1 MPDSHINDISRP
13 YSIINGVFC
22 FPREELSPPYLIVRL
37 RRSYSNIRRLLGIAR
52 VISRDDD
59 RVMVETETL
68 LLTLGYVLLVAKS
81 YYIIIIFLF
90 YLPAYVPFYIFIFTT
105 SFFLYEC
112 TFIHFR
118 PSSKK
123 YMYYRKVHSN
133 FVLELL

>member
-1 MPDSHINDISRP
+1 MEF
-13 YSIINGVFC
+13 FC

-52 VISRDDD
+52 VISPDDD

-81 YYIIIIFLF
+81 YYRIIIFLSI
-90 YLPAYVPFYIFIFTT
+90 YLSVFLF
-105 SFFLYEC
+105 SLRHFLYEC

-118 PSSKK
+118 PSSNK
-123 YMYYRKVHSN
+123 YMYYRKVYSN
-133 FVLELL
+133 FVLE

>member
-68 LLTLGYVLLVAKS
+68 LLTLRYVLLVAKS
-81 YYIIIIFLF
+81 YYRIIIFLSI
-90 YLPAYVPFYIFIFTT
+90 YLSVFLF
-105 SFFLYEC
+105 SLRHFLYEC
-112 TFIHFR
+112 AFIHFR

-123 YMYYRKVHSN
+123 YMYYRKVYSN
-133 FVLELL
+133 FVLE

>member
-68 LLTLGYVLLVAKS
+68 LLTLRYVLLVAKS
-81 YYIIIIFLF
+81 YYRIIIFLSI
-90 YLPAYVPFYIFIFTT
+90 YLSVFLF
-105 SFFLYEC
+105 SLRHFLYV
-112 TFIHFR
+112 HFR

-123 YMYYRKVHSN
+123 YMYYRKVYSN
-133 FVLELL
+133 FVLE

>member
-81 YYIIIIFLF
+81 YYRIIIFLSIF
-90 YLPAYVPFYIFIFTT
+90 LPIYLSVFLF
-105 SFFLYEC
+105 SLRHFLYEC

-133 FVLELL
+133 FVLE